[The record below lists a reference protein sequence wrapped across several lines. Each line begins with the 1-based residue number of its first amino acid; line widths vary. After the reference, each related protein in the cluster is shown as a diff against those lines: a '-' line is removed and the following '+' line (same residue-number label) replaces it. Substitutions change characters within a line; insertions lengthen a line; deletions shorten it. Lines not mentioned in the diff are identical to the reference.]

1 MCPCFVENDVI
12 IGNNVTVKSGVQLWD
27 GLRVK
32 DNVFIGA
39 NVSFINDLIP
49 RSKVYPSE
57 FLMTTLE
64 EHCSIGANST
74 IMGGLIIGEYALVG
88 AGSVVTKMFR
98 HMRFGLV
105 ILHVKRVY
113 H

>member
-1 MCPCFVENDVI
+1 
-12 IGNNVTVKSGVQLWD
+12 
-27 GLRVK
+27 
-32 DNVFIGA
+32 
-39 NVSFINDLIP
+39 
-49 RSKVYPSE
+49 
-57 FLMTTLE
+57 MTTLE

-105 ILHVKRVY
+105 ILHVKGYITKDGIALDLNMCDKNGVK
-113 H
+113 HKI

>member
-1 MCPCFVENDVI
+1 
-12 IGNNVTVKSGVQLWD
+12 
-27 GLRVK
+27 
-32 DNVFIGA
+32 
-39 NVSFINDLIP
+39 
-49 RSKVYPSE
+49 
-57 FLMTTLE
+57 MTTLE